1 MVDYLADSM
10 CDLMAITGAATTS
23 NSSKRG
29 LEEDDDDSDDEITFS
44 APSLK
49 RMRYQAQIFVKNPF
63 FIHIVEPQNTIN
75 FLISNYLER
84 LGKLIDQKSLKASVE
99 IAIAWNATLQSS
111 SNFLTGKL
119 HY

>member
-1 MVDYLADSM
+1 M

-49 RMRYQAQIFVKNPF
+49 RMRY
-63 FIHIVEPQNTIN
+63 
-75 FLISNYLER
+75 
-84 LGKLIDQKSLKASVE
+84 
-99 IAIAWNATLQSS
+99 
-111 SNFLTGKL
+111 
-119 HY
+119 